1 VEPGFGDDDLF
12 LDAAVAE
19 ESPPRL
25 ARLTIARIPQLPE
38 PEPSPSPPPAPT
50 PPAVHTTLPPLAAS
64 HAAEETAV
72 HSSRIPAGFSLRGRQ
87 RVSSPIPTAATATAS
102 PALTAV
108 TATSN
113 VSPAT
118 TSNSSPATTSVL
130 RNANLATL
138 RQRKITA
145 TSSVG
150 PSGERQTAVAPTVS
164 TRGLGR
170 DGPAALSERP
180 FLTASSSAVV
190 PTTAADEAT
199 VTGAAATGWTTDSVV
214 SSPTAETMSPTFVA
228 ESAGD
233 TTVPNFTLD
242 GVETTRRGPE
252 TVLHPELG

>member
-1 VEPGFGDDDLF
+1 MEPGFGEDDLF

-38 PEPSPSPPPAPT
+38 PEPSPSPPPPPAPT
-50 PPAVHTTLPPLAAS
+50 PPSVHTTLPPLSAS
-64 HAAEETAV
+64 HAAEETAA

-108 TATSN
+108 TTTTSN
-113 VSPAT
+113 V
-118 TSNSSPATTSVL
+118 SPATTSVL

-145 TSSVG
+145 TSSMG

-180 FLTASSSAVV
+180 FLTASSSAVI

-199 VTGAAATGWTTDSVV
+199 VTAAATGWTTDSVV
-214 SSPTAETMSPTFVA
+214 SPTAETMSPTFVA